1 MYDSLTFTTR
11 NDDMEPDHIWACF
24 TWEDV
29 YYEIGVVLDSEGNV
43 DNTQTLTKCKN
54 FLHYMLNRPVL

>member
-24 TWEDV
+24 TWESV
-29 YYEIGVVLDSEGNV
+29 YYETGAVLDSEGNV
-43 DNTQTLTKCKN
+43 DNVQTLTKCKN
-54 FLHYMLNRPVL
+54 FLHFMLNRTV

>member
-11 NDDMEPDHIWACF
+11 NDDMETDHVWACF
-24 TWEDV
+24 TWESV
-29 YYEIGVVLDSEGNV
+29 YYETGAVLDSEGRV

-54 FLHYMLNRPVL
+54 VLHYFLNRPDL